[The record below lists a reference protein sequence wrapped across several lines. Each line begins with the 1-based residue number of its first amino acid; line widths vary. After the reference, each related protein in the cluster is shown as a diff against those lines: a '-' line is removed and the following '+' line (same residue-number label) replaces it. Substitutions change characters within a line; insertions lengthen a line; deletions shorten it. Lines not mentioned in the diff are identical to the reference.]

1 MRIVFLIIIASTLFF
16 CDNKHINKQRKE
28 ELRDCIIPNNVLAYI
43 QSNKDFELIDIQKQF
58 SEDFWNYYRI
68 QKKSLCPIVCYGDF
82 NYDNEK
88 DIAVIVNYKEYKSG
102 TYPKHIF
109 PFLVIFHSYEK
120 EIKTP
125 YIVYKTDDY
134 KEETVKSVIYDQF
147 ENGIWSY
154 IQTGQKN
161 EKDIVEIV
169 IPEKSSFYVYWDDI
183 KKQYRYRNS
192 LDDDYDYNYNPKLED
207 LFKGEYVFSTFNKDN
222 IKYQYIINIKNLN
235 NIDLIIEEDEDQY
248 EYKKMEASIIDNN
261 KLKIVF
267 DSKLDEMGIIYLECI
282 DSLYYISG
290 APIYFI
296 NIGTESEELDKIK

>member
-1 MRIVFLIIIASTLFF
+1 MKVSLFLILFTLFS
-16 CDNKHINKQRKE
+16 CNNNYISKE
-28 ELRDCIIPNNVLAYI
+28 EKLGVCSIPNNVLSYI
-43 QSNKDFELIDIQKQF
+43 QLNKYFELIDTQKQF
-58 SEDFWNYYRI
+58 SKDFWEYYNVQRRTV
-68 QKKSLCPIVCYGDF
+68 CPIICYGDF

-88 DIAVIVNYKEYKSG
+88 DIAVIVNYKGYKSD

-120 EIKTP
+120 EIKAP
-125 YIVYKTDDY
+125 YIVYKTDAY

-161 EKDIVEIV
+161 KKDIVEIV

-183 KKQYRYRNS
+183 KKQYRYRNN
-192 LDDDYDYNYNPKLED
+192 LDDDYDYNPKLEN
-207 LFKGEYVFSTFNKDN
+207 LFKGKYVFRAFNKDN
-222 IKYQYIINIKNLN
+222 IKYQYNINIKSLN
-235 NIDLIIEEDEDQY
+235 NIDLIIEEGEDLY
-248 EYKKMEASIIDNN
+248 EYKKMEASIVDNN

-290 APIYFI
+290 VPIYFI
-296 NIGTESEELDKIK
+296 NIGTESEKLDKIK